1 MITSKYE
8 RFCFP
13 ILILN
18 EVLKQLLILSN
29 KSNTN
34 ECGNSLA
41 SKVSKIV
48 VPPYL
53 KRYIRSTLSND
64 QDDLKLLLII
74 QVDHDEMSL

>member
-13 ILILN
+13 TLILN
-18 EVLKQLLILSN
+18 ELLKQLLILSN

-34 ECGNSLA
+34 ECDNSLA
-41 SKVSKIV
+41 SEIV

-64 QDDLKLLLII
+64 QDDLQLLLII
-74 QVDHDEMSL
+74 QVEHDEMSL